1 MRARNKIRILAC
13 LAIMI
18 GAICIMS
25 GCMSRKEQDRRNEE
39 LVAAYPEEVKAYLEE
54 KYGREFCVDP
64 KPIGGGGSPIPFA
77 SEDYFTCKYVAWE
90 NEEDGYAFWTEVYPV
105 SLKDN
110 RIAEIKDNYCWK
122 FVSSKIKEEIGAKWR
137 EVTGEDTKI
146 VIYTRSDIRFGED
159 INADSEIKDA
169 IESITLPPGFSIYI
183 ICPPELGLSENELY
197 NKVEVIA
204 NDFYADY
211 VQESEYRLEVGVYE
225 TYTKEDFQ
233 KIEPEKT
240 ERYSWEIEEST
251 YGSNKWFPVE
261 LKTRAYVEVDNG
273 GR

>member
-1 MRARNKIRILAC
+1 MTN
-13 LAIMI
+13 
-18 GAICIMS
+18 
-25 GCMSRKEQDRRNEE
+25 
-39 LVAAYPEEVKAYLEE
+39 
-54 KYGREFCVDP
+54 
-64 KPIGGGGSPIPFA
+64 
-77 SEDYFTCKYVAWE
+77 T
-90 NEEDGYAFWTEVYPV
+90 
-105 SLKDN
+105 
-110 RIAEIKDNYCWK
+110 
-122 FVSSKIKEEIGAKWR
+122 
-137 EVTGEDTKI
+137 I

-225 TYTKEDFQ
+225 TYTKEDFL

-240 ERYSWEIEEST
+240 EQYFWKVKEST
-251 YGSNKWFPVE
+251 YEDNSSFPVKYK
-261 LKTRAYVEVDNG
+261 LKVYVEVDNE
-273 GR
+273 RR

>member
-1 MRARNKIRILAC
+1 MKKVGVITCMVVA
-13 LAIMI
+13 
-18 GAICIMS
+18 GVICVIS
-25 GCMSRKEQDRRNEE
+25 GCRSRQREEQKRRNEE

-122 FVSSKIKEEIGAKWR
+122 FVSSKIKKEFSAKWR
-137 EVTGEDTKI
+137 EFTEEDAKI
-146 VIYTRSDIRFGED
+146 IVDTYSYIRFGEEID
-159 INADSEIKDA
+159 ASSEIKDA
-169 IESITLPPGFSIYI
+169 IESMTRHTEFRIFIM
-183 ICPPELGLSENELY
+183 CPPESGLSEEELY
-197 NKVEVIA
+197 NEVEVIA
-204 NDFYADY
+204 NDFYEDY
-211 VQESEYRLEVGVYE
+211 IQESPHRLWVGIYE
-225 TYTKEDFQ
+225 TYTKEDFL

-240 ERYSWEIEEST
+240 EQYFWKVKEST
-251 YGSNKWFPVE
+251 YEDNSSFPVKYK
-261 LKTRAYVEVDNG
+261 LKVYVEVDNE
-273 GR
+273 RR